1 MIPFLYL
8 ITNLL
13 WAVYTG
19 HIFLL
24 LILYWRKERS
34 ATQSGDSAHPLPDAS
49 VYPLVTVQLPLYNEA
64 VVASRLLEAVARLD
78 YPRDR
83 LQIQVLDDST
93 DETTAILTRL
103 VAGYQQKGLAIDLIR
118 RPDRSGFK
126 GGALA
131 YGMDRAN
138 GEFIAIFDAD
148 FVPQPDFLARTIPEL
163 VGHPKWA
170 FVQARWGHL
179 NADYSVITGVQ
190 SLAIDSHFFID
201 QAVRHW
207 AGLPMHF
214 NGTAGVWRRAAIEES
229 GGWQHETLCED
240 LDLSYR
246 ALLQGW
252 QPGYLPDLVAPAEL
266 PPQLAAFK
274 QQQFRWAKGSI
285 QCVKKLWHPL
295 WHSSF
300 PLWKKLISLV
310 HLSGYTINFLV
321 LLIVLLSPIF
331 ALVSPT
337 ASWLMLLGLLSF
349 GVLAYPLYYLTAI
362 RAGHPEDWGRVI
374 GTRLFPLMLLGLGMT
389 LNNSLAIFQ
398 GLFNV
403 GQQVFRRTPKFD
415 VIRAGDLWQ
424 ENSYRL
430 PLSGLVLGEIGVSLY
445 CLGGA
450 LLAFGAGQYLLI
462 PTMLLYALGFGY
474 TAWVSIQESRGDVRR
489 WLVALA
495 RP

>member
-1 MIPFLYL
+1 MIPLLYL

-19 HIFLL
+19 HIFFLL
-24 LILYWRKERS
+24 FLYWRKSRTASQVDDSSPPS
-34 ATQSGDSAHPLPDAS
+34 AQETF

-64 VVASRLLEAVARLD
+64 VVVSRLLDAVARLD

-93 DETTAILTRL
+93 DETTAIVAKL
-103 VAGYQQKGLAIDLIR
+103 VAGYRQMGLDIEVIR

-131 YGMDRAN
+131 YGLDRAD
-138 GEFIAIFDAD
+138 GDYIAIFDAD
-148 FVPQPDFLARTIPEL
+148 FVPQPHFLTRTIPEL
-163 VGHPKWA
+163 VGNPQWA

-214 NGTAGVWRRAAIEES
+214 NGTAGVWRRTAIDAS

-274 QQQFRWAKGSI
+274 QQQFRWAKGSS
-285 QCVKKLWHPL
+285 QCVRKLWLPI
-295 WHSSF
+295 WRSPF
-300 PLWKKLISLV
+300 PLWKKLLSLV
-310 HLSGYTINFLV
+310 HLSGYLINFLV
-321 LLIVLLSPIF
+321 LLIVLLTPVI
-331 ALVSPT
+331 ALISPT
-337 ASWLMLLGLLSF
+337 GSWLMLLGLLSF

-362 RAGHPEDWGRVI
+362 RAGHPKDWVRVI
-374 GTRLFPLMLLGLGMT
+374 GARLFPLMLLGLGMT

-398 GLFNV
+398 GLLNV
-403 GQQVFRRTPKFD
+403 GRQIFQRTPKFD
-415 VIRAGDLWQ
+415 VIQAGDSWQ
-424 ENSYRL
+424 ESLYRL
-430 PLSGLVLGEIGVSLY
+430 PLSPLVLGEIGVSLY

-462 PTMLLYALGFGY
+462 PTMLLYATGFGY
-474 TAWVSIQESRGDVRR
+474 TAGVSIQEARRDVQR
-489 WLVALA
+489 WLGAVAH
-495 RP
+495 